1 MTVII
6 SSATWFKIQALQKY
20 VFIIIALIPINVTM
34 DGYLLA
40 KVFFL
45 VQITYTARVKVIEKI
60 VVARKPFNCK
70 QDIQF
75 LEKACYY

>member
-20 VFIIIALIPINVTM
+20 VFIIIALIPIKITM
-34 DGYLLA
+34 NGYLLA
-40 KVFFL
+40 KVFL
-45 VQITYTARVKVIEKI
+45 VQVTYTARVKVIEKI